1 MRVLLVED
9 NLHMR
14 AFVKEALDHLPDTAV
29 VFETASHL
37 DARQWLAAHPDGWD
51 VALVDLFLTEGNGF
65 RILKD
70 CAQRQPHQKVI
81 VMSNYVN
88 ETVKSRALAEGADAF
103 LAKSS
108 DPGEL
113 LACLAR
119 AAGQPAPASRLP
131 DEPSPGS
138 KKAASP

>member
-14 AFVKEALDHLPDTAV
+14 AFVKEALDHLPDAAV

-37 DARQWLAAHPDGWD
+37 EARQWLAAHPQGWD

-70 CAQRQPHQKVI
+70 CTQRQPHQKVI
-81 VMSNYVN
+81 VMSNYLN
-88 ETVKSRALAEGADAF
+88 SNVKERALAEGADAF

-113 LACLAR
+113 LACLR
-119 AAGQPAPASRLP
+119 NAAAASQPPAPSAPPTS
-131 DEPSPGS
+131 
-138 KKAASP
+138 A